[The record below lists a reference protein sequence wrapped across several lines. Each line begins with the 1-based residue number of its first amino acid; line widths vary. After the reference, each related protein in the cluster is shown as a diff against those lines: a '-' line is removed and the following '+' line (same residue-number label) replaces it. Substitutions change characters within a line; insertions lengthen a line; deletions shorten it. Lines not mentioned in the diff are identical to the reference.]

1 MFIVI
6 EGIDG
11 AGCETQAKN
20 LSELLGHS
28 GKRPSDSEGA
38 RPESANNDSRVVAP
52 LLPRMTNVSLIKYP
66 DYDRNVGKLIKEFL
80 YQNKDLTAEQQF
92 LLYTMQFIMDSQM
105 IAEKRKNEIVIA
117 DRYFTTTLCYQTLEG
132 VDMKMALDY
141 AKNFKI
147 EIPDMVFYLNVDPD
161 IAIQR
166 KGGEDK
172 EKNRREKDFEFIR
185 RTHKQYDYLVKNQ
198 VWTKWINIDGNKCI
212 EEITKDIYNKII
224 NNKFLNIYYW

>member
-20 LSELLGHS
+20 LAKMLQDA
-28 GKRPSDSEGA
+28 GK
-38 RPESANNDSRVVAP
+38 
-52 LLPRMTNVSLIKYP
+52 TVSLIKYP

-92 LLYTMQFIMDSQM
+92 LLYTLQFVMDSKM
-105 IAEKRKNEIVIA
+105 IAEKREREIVIA

-132 VDMKMALDY
+132 INLKMALDF
-141 AKNFKI
+141 AKSFKI
-147 EIPDMVFYLNVDPD
+147 EVPDAVYYLNVDPET
-161 IAIQR
+161 AISR
-166 KGGEDK
+166 KSGEDK

-185 RTHKQYDYLVKNQ
+185 KTYIQYENLVKNQ
-198 VWTKWINIDGNKCI
+198 VWTKWINIDGNKSI
-212 EEITKDIYNKII
+212 EEVTKDIYNKLI
-224 NNKFLNIYYW
+224 